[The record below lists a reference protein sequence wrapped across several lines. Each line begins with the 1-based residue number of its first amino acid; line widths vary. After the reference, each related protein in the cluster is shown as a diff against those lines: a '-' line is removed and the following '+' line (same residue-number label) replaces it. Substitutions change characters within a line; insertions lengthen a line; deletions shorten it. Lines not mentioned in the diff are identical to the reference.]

1 MLDYAG
7 ESSVI
12 RRILKDGS
20 EKRVSMEQ
28 GKVV

>member
-12 RRILKDGS
+12 RRILKDGR
-20 EKRVSMEQ
+20 ERRVSMGQ
-28 GKVV
+28 GKIV